1 MFVVD
6 EGLLSISMLFWMV
19 PPGANLCA
27 PLRIFFHVETRKGVD
42 CEAQRCF
49 KHEWY
54 HRDRLDWEPL
64 DDNFVKELAEKWK
77 EEKKEELI

>member
-49 KHEWY
+49 KHE
-54 HRDRLDWEPL
+54 
-64 DDNFVKELAEKWK
+64 
-77 EEKKEELI
+77 